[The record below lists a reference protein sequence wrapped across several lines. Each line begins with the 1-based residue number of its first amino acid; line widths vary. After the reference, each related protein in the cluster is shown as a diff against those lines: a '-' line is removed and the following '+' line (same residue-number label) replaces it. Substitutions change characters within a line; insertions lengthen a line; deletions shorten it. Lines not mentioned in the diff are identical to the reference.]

1 MGRRLVVPRIEGSA
15 APTEGTPKLVDP
27 PTVAA
32 IRMVYGVGQGSAAP
46 PDDDTF
52 KPTYQVSL
60 PLFSMGGLDP
70 DGVYEFDAGLLLDTI
85 RHRSQRRQWGLRLE
99 IEITQ
104 TPEAVST
111 ADIWVEAP
119 FADDDSLGLHVLGR
133 TGRGTILDGGGR
145 SIVLATTV
153 IHDGK
158 RAGALSGAYTFQ
170 HRDTDPASDDKA
182 SITSAI
188 RSVRLDLTR
197 FEFEG

>member
-111 ADIWVEAP
+111 AD
-119 FADDDSLGLHVLGR
+119 
-133 TGRGTILDGGGR
+133 
-145 SIVLATTV
+145 
-153 IHDGK
+153 
-158 RAGALSGAYTFQ
+158 
-170 HRDTDPASDDKA
+170 
-182 SITSAI
+182 
-188 RSVRLDLTR
+188 
-197 FEFEG
+197 